1 MARRIKY
8 LFTLALPLLAA
19 GTGIAWM
26 LNLGGFG
33 RSSDGA
39 LAYETAEIGR
49 GEIRRL
55 VTTSGPVRAVV
66 TVSVGSQLSGRIDKL
81 SADFN
86 SEVKEGDL
94 LARLDDKTYA
104 ARVAQAR
111 ADLVAA
117 KAGLTNQQ
125 AARVK
130 AEAVLRNAKRLLERQ
145 ETLATKGVASAA
157 TLDTAVRDVDVA
169 VADIAVIDSQIENAK
184 ATIAQKEAALQVAE
198 LDLERAEIRSPIDGT
213 VISRTVD
220 VGQTV
225 AASLQAPE
233 LFKIAQDL
241 RRIQI
246 EAQVNEADVGA
257 IREGN
262 LVEFTV
268 DAYPEDR
275 FQGKVSQVRLAAT
288 ELQNVV
294 TYTVIIEAR
303 NEDRRLYPG
312 MTANVQI
319 ETARRH
325 DVLRISNDAL
335 RFRPRDAAAGPQQP
349 ASGGAQANARGE
361 QLVDQMRTALKLTD
375 DQVETLQDV
384 LRKAA
389 ASRAERQK
397 SRAAQGEGGMG
408 ESGGPMAA
416 ADGNPEGRRG
426 APGGAQSGP
435 PAGGP
440 GGSPDGAAMRARFM
454 ERIEKAIEPSL
465 SEEQIALLE
474 RWRKTRQQ
482 SGRMVSVWT
491 LGPAG
496 QAEQRQARL
505 GLADEQFA
513 EVIGGLKQG
522 DRVIIRQRQSVK
534 R

>member
-1 MARRIKY
+1 MAGRIKY
-8 LFTLALPLLAA
+8 LCTLALPLAAA
-19 GTGIAWM
+19 GAGAAWM
-26 LNLGGFG
+26 LGLGGFG
-33 RSSDGA
+33 GSGDGA
-39 LAYETAEIGR
+39 LAYETAEITR

-94 LARLDDKTYA
+94 LALLDDKTFA

-111 ADLVAA
+111 SDLVAA
-117 KAGLTNQQ
+117 KAGLTNQE

-130 AEAVLRNAKRLLERQ
+130 AEAMLRNAKRLLERQ
-145 ETLATKGVASAA
+145 ETLASKGVASTA

-169 VADIAVIDSQIENAK
+169 VADIAVIDAQIENAK
-184 ATIAQKEAALQVAE
+184 ATIAQREAALKVAE
-198 LDLERAEIRSPIDGT
+198 IDLDRTRILSPIDGT
-213 VISRTVD
+213 VISRTID

-262 LVEFTV
+262 PVEFTV
-268 DAYPEDR
+268 DAYPDDR
-275 FQGKVSQVRLAAT
+275 FRGSVSQVRLAAT

-325 DVLRISNDAL
+325 GVLRVSNDAL
-335 RFRPRDAAAGPQQP
+335 RFRPRDVAAAAPQP
-349 ASGGAQANARGE
+349 GSAQAAERGE
-361 QLVDQMRTALKLTD
+361 RLLTQLRTALKLND
-375 DQVETLQDV
+375 EQAARVQDIMH
-384 LRKAA
+384 KAA
-389 ASRAERQK
+389 AARAERQK
-397 SRAAQGEGGMG
+397 SRQEQGEGGGNGSEGAG
-408 ESGGPMAA
+408 ESRAGNARGA
-416 ADGNPEGRRG
+416 ADKG
-426 APGGAQSGP
+426 GGA
-435 PAGGP
+435 
-440 GGSPDGAAMRARFM
+440 RNRFM
-454 ERIEKAIEPSL
+454 ERIEAALEPTL
-465 SEEQIALLE
+465 TEEQKPLLE
-474 RWRKTRQQ
+474 RWRQARQG
-482 SGRMVSVWT
+482 GRMATIWVMGVDRK
-491 LGPAG
+491 P
-496 QAEQRQARL
+496 EQRQVRL
-505 GLADEQFA
+505 GISDEQFA
-513 EVIGGLKQG
+513 ELAGGGGLKQG
-522 DRVIIRQRQSVK
+522 DRVITRQRQIAK

>member
-1 MARRIKY
+1 MAGRIKY
-8 LFTLALPLLAA
+8 LFTLALPLAAA
-19 GTGIAWM
+19 GAGAAWM
-26 LNLGGFG
+26 LGLGGFG
-33 RSSDGA
+33 GSGDGA
-39 LAYETAEIGR
+39 LAYETAEITR

-94 LARLDDKTYA
+94 LALLDDKTFA

-111 ADLVAA
+111 SDLVAA
-117 KAGLTNQQ
+117 KAGLTNQE

-130 AEAVLRNAKRLLERQ
+130 AEAMLRNAKRLLERQ
-145 ETLATKGVASAA
+145 ETLASKGVASTA
-157 TLDTAVRDVDVA
+157 TLDTAIRDVDVA
-169 VADIAVIDSQIENAK
+169 VADIAVIDAQIENAK
-184 ATIAQKEAALQVAE
+184 ATIAQREAALKVAE
-198 LDLERAEIRSPIDGT
+198 IDLDRTRILSPIDGT
-213 VISRTVD
+213 VISRTID

-262 LVEFTV
+262 PVEFTV
-268 DAYPEDR
+268 DAYPDDR
-275 FQGKVSQVRLAAT
+275 FRGSVSQVRLAAT

-325 DVLRISNDAL
+325 GVLRVSNDAL
-335 RFRPRDAAAGPQQP
+335 RFRPRDVAAAAPQP
-349 ASGGAQANARGE
+349 GSAQAAERGE
-361 QLVDQMRTALKLTD
+361 RLLTQLRTALKLND
-375 DQVETLQDV
+375 EQAARVQDIMH
-384 LRKAA
+384 KAA
-389 ASRAERQK
+389 AARAERQK
-397 SRAAQGEGGMG
+397 SRQEQGEGGGNGSEGAG
-408 ESGGPMAA
+408 ESRAGNARGA
-416 ADGNPEGRRG
+416 ADKG
-426 APGGAQSGP
+426 GGA
-435 PAGGP
+435 
-440 GGSPDGAAMRARFM
+440 RNRFM
-454 ERIEKAIEPSL
+454 ERIEAALEPTL
-465 SEEQIALLE
+465 TEEQKPLLE
-474 RWRKTRQQ
+474 RWRQARQG
-482 SGRMVSVWT
+482 GRMATIWVMGVDRK
-491 LGPAG
+491 P
-496 QAEQRQARL
+496 EQRQVRL
-505 GLADEQFA
+505 GISDEQFA
-513 EVIGGLKQG
+513 ELVGGGLKQG
-522 DRVIIRQRQSVK
+522 DRVITRQRQIAKS
-534 R
+534 

>member
-1 MARRIKY
+1 MM
-8 LFTLALPLLAA
+8 
-19 GTGIAWM
+19 G
-26 LNLGGFG
+26 LGGFG
-33 RSSDGA
+33 SSGDPA
-39 LAYETAEIGR
+39 LAYDTTEISR

-94 LARLDDKTYA
+94 LARLDDKTFA

-111 ADLVAA
+111 ADLIAA
-117 KAGLTNQQ
+117 QAGLTNQE
-125 AARVK
+125 AARTK

-145 ETLATKGVASAA
+145 ETLATKGVASTA
-157 TLDTAVRDVDVA
+157 TLDTAIRDVDVA
-169 VADIAVIDSQIENAK
+169 TADIAVIDAQIANAK
-184 ATIAQKEAALQVAE
+184 ATIAQREAALKVAE
-198 LDLERAEIRSPIDGT
+198 IDLERTLILSPIDGT
-213 VISRTVD
+213 VISRTID

-262 LVEFTV
+262 PVEFTV

-275 FQGKVSQVRLAAT
+275 FHGTVSQVRLAAT

-303 NEDRRLYPG
+303 NEDRRLFPG

-319 ETARRH
+319 ETDRRR
-325 DVLRISNDAL
+325 DVLRVSNDAL
-335 RFRPRDAAAGPQQP
+335 RFRPRDTAATAAQT
-349 ASGGAQANARGE
+349 SSAQAATRGE
-361 QLVDQMRTALKLTD
+361 QLVDQMRSALKLSD
-375 DQVETLQDV
+375 EQVAAVQEMLE
-384 LRKAA
+384 KSAA
-389 ASRAERQK
+389 ARAQRQK
-397 SRAAQGEGGMG
+397 ARTEQGPGLAEGGAPPSAG
-408 ESGGPMAA
+408 SPQA
-416 ADGNPEGRRG
+416 RRG
-426 APGGAQSGP
+426 APGGASGP
-435 PAGGP
+435 DAN
-440 GGSPDGAAMRARFM
+440 AMRNRFM
-454 ERIEKAIEPSL
+454 ERLETVLEPTL
-465 SEEQIALLE
+465 TEEQKPLLE
-474 RWRKTRQQ
+474 RWRATRQ
-482 SGRMVSVWT
+482 SGRMASVWM
-491 LGPAG
+491 LGGDRRP
-496 QAEQRQARL
+496 QQRQIRL
-505 GLADEQFA
+505 GLADDQFA
-513 EVIGGLKQG
+513 ELIGGGLKQG
-522 DRVIIRQRQSVK
+522 DRIITRQRQIVK